1 MTEMPVGSMRCVL
14 FSLWVKYYPGVGEN
28 VLVAAA
34 HPSGTSFLWRQ
45 FSNVYAADAGGLW
58 TSLYVD
64 GVSCEPVVRWAC
76 LPARQWTH
84 VLLQSSEAVTQRLF
98 LMADAST
105 QPHKHLQGLVSEVV
119 LWSRVL
125 TTTEAAVVAG
135 GTVSFC
141 RPSPSMQGVEPATSQ
156 CHETLM
162 HATQHILPY
171 LPSRLRLNVRLGC
184 PGGIFQASLFWLT

>member
-1 MTEMPVGSMRCVL
+1 VV
-14 FSLWVKYYPGVGEN
+14 FSLWVKYYPGVGET

-45 FSNVYAADAGGLW
+45 FSNVYAGGLW
-58 TSLYVD
+58 GSLYVD

-105 QPHKHLQGLVSEVV
+105 QPRRHLQGLLSEVV

-125 TTTEAAVVAG
+125 TATDAAVVAG

-141 RPSPSMQGVEPATSQ
+141 RPSWLVLCGDSNLATSH

-162 HATQHILPY
+162 HASQHVVPMPPLPPAIECAFG
-171 LPSRLRLNVRLGC
+171 LPQQVSSRRPCSG
-184 PGGIFQASLFWLT
+184 